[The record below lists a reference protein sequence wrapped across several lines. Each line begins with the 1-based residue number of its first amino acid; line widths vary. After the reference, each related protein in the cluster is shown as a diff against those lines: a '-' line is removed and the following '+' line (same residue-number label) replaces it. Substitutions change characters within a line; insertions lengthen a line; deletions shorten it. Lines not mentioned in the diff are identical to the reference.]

1 MQTTSPTAAAIQER
15 YAARVKARLER
26 AEITVADARDG
37 LLDCFL
43 ASYFQGVHLGLK
55 SLAAIEGG
63 DDEIARVTAA
73 MFRRRLR
80 AHGASF
86 EAPTVAAL
94 AQVKDEVDA
103 ELHLIE
109 LPAELRGVHDQV
121 CALLLAKA
129 DGALPHRPGRS
140 AVEAGGTA
148 ASAIAAAPIARPLPP
163 PPTPPSAAAADLRRV
178 LERHLARAGADAAG
192 GASTAA
198 VRRALAQAEAVLAAI
213 DAFA

>member
-129 DGALPHRPGRS
+129 DGALPHRRGPRVARPTARPPAGPAAARS
-140 AVEAGGTA
+140 TA
-148 ASAIAAAPIARPLPP
+148 ASTRGTGPPTRSRRRRWRSARP
-163 PPTPPSAAAADLRRV
+163 RR
-178 LERHLARAGADAAG
+178 
-192 GASTAA
+192 S
-198 VRRALAQAEAVLAAI
+198 RR
-213 DAFA
+213 